1 MGAQGAGHQS
11 EIFLAGEAVYL
22 MKDTVT
28 DLKGKNARSRQRER
42 FHGTRRQHGT
52 LLRA

>member
-1 MGAQGAGHQS
+1 MGAQGADHQP

-28 DLKGKNARSRQRER
+28 DLKRKNAQPS
-42 FHGTRRQHGT
+42 TRR
-52 LLRA
+52 